1 MAAPT
6 LERTPKSTG
15 LTEKPT
21 KSANGS
27 EAKGYCW
34 KREGRQVT
42 TSTLDNLG
50 LLMEVVMPHLDSTE
64 STDVR
69 PAVSEFGS

>member
-6 LERTPKSTG
+6 LERTQKSTG
-15 LTEKPT
+15 LANEPT
-21 KSANGS
+21 KSADGS

-34 KREGRQVT
+34 KRDGRQVT

-50 LLMEVVMPHLDSTE
+50 LLMEVVMQP
-64 STDVR
+64 
-69 PAVSEFGS
+69 P